1 MTDEQQPVTT
11 PEAPAAPQTTDD
23 LLRAVLA
30 EQQQHRAEVAHL
42 REELAASKQSPQVYQ
57 APSVALSAEDALAA
71 RMEEVGKHDFY
82 CPGCGLL
89 YDYQQRCTGKSESP
103 HPPIEVVSTD
113 ELKAGDTSKHT
124 APEYVTA

>member
-1 MTDEQQPVTT
+1 MTDELVTS

-30 EQQQHRAEVAHL
+30 EQQQHRAEVASL
-42 REELAASKQSPQVYQ
+42 REELAVSKQQPQVSQ
-57 APSVALSAEDALAA
+57 VAPSVALSAEDALAA
-71 RMEEVGKHDFY
+71 RMVEVGKHDFY

-89 YDYQQRCTGKSESP
+89 YDYQQRCSGKPESP

-113 ELKAGDTSKHT
+113 ELKAGDPSKHT